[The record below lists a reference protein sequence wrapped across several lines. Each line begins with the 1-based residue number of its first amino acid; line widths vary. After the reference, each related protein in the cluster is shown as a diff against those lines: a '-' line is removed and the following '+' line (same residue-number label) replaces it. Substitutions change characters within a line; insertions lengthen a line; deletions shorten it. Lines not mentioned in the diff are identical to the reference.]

1 MVPRKEVY
9 DTYWYFAAER
19 QKIFFNKYKGLPSPW
34 TQDPILQQH
43 KFCNTYRASDRVSQ
57 YLIRHVIYEGVQEEE
72 EVLFRIL
79 LFKLF
84 NKIETWEYL
93 EKQLGT
99 ITTKNFSFE
108 TYDLLLQDQL
118 QVGNPIYT
126 SAYMSCANK
135 AFGYD
140 FKHQNHLSLLKRMVF
155 EDKLIEKVM
164 QTKNLEEL
172 FLTLRPYPLLG
183 DFMAYQLAT
192 DINYSEI
199 VDFDEKEFT
208 VVGPGSQRG
217 IHKCFSDL
225 GGKSYTEVIRWM
237 QEHQEEEFHRL
248 GLTFQSL
255 WGRPLQLIDCQGLFC
270 ETDKYARAKFPEL
283 KSNRKKIKA
292 QYVAD
297 TKPLPLFYPPKWGLK
312 M

>member
-19 QKIFFNKYKGLPSPW
+19 QNIFFNKYKGLPSPW
-34 TQDPILQQH
+34 THDPILQQH

-57 YLIRHVIYEGVQEEE
+57 YLIRHVIYEGSQEEE

-140 FKHQNHLSLLKRMVF
+140 FKHQNHLALLKRMVF
-155 EDKLIEKVM
+155 EDKLIDKVM
-164 QTKNLEEL
+164 RTKNLEEL

-199 VDFDEKEFT
+199 VDFNENEFT

-237 QEHQEEEFHRL
+237 QEHQEEEFRRL

-270 ETDKYARAKFPEL
+270 ETDKYSRAKFPEL

-292 QYVAD
+292 HYVPEP
-297 TKPLPLFYPPKWGLK
+297 KSISFFYPPKWGLS